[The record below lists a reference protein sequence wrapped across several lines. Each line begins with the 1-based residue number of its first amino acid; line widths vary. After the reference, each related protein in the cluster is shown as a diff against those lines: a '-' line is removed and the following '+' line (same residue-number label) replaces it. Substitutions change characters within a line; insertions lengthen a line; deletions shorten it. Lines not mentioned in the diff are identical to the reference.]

1 MKDEKILLKASD
13 LQELL
18 GIGKDK
24 AYSLMRSRSFP
35 SMKLGGNYF
44 VSREALDKWVS
55 DNERKSF
62 VL

>member
-1 MKDEKILLKASD
+1 MENEKILLKVND

-24 AYSLMRSRSFP
+24 AYSLMRSKSFP
-35 SMKLGGNYF
+35 SMKLGGNYY
-44 VSREALDKWVS
+44 VSREALNKWIS
-55 DNERKSF
+55 DYERKTF